1 MIFSIDVTYCSVFRK
16 KLSWILEIQIKK
28 QIEKSHEINF
38 FFNNFHK
45 HTPSNKKK
53 LLILKQRNKA
63 RTKKNPKT
71 PSTVCTFILVYT
83 FSRLI
88 LGQFSHGCPVFRC
101 PPVRP
106 KCARPRYY
114 LHNGRICRHC
124 DRNICPHQ
132 FLKGR

>member
-1 MIFSIDVTYCSVFRK
+1 MSLIAPFLEK
-16 KLSWILEIQIKK
+16 KYPGFWRSKLKN
-28 QIEKSHEINF
+28 KSKNPMKLNF

-71 PSTVCTFILVYT
+71 PSTVCTFIFIVYT

-132 FLKGR
+132 SLKGR

>member
-1 MIFSIDVTYCSVFRK
+1 MSLIAPFLEKNYHGFWRS
-16 KLSWILEIQIKK
+16 KLKN
-28 QIEKSHEINF
+28 KSKNPMKLNF

-63 RTKKNPKT
+63 RTKKKPKT
-71 PSTVCTFILVYT
+71 PSTVCTFILVYI

-132 FLKGR
+132 SLKGR

>member
-1 MIFSIDVTYCSVFRK
+1 MSLIAPFLEKNYHGFWRS
-16 KLSWILEIQIKK
+16 KLKN
-28 QIEKSHEINF
+28 KSKNPMKLNF

-114 LHNGRICRHC
+114 LHYGRICRHC

-132 FLKGR
+132 SLKGR

>member
-1 MIFSIDVTYCSVFRK
+1 MSLIAPFLEKNYHGFWRS
-16 KLSWILEIQIKK
+16 KLKN
-28 QIEKSHEINF
+28 KSKNPMKLNF

-53 LLILKQRNKA
+53 IVNLK
-63 RTKKNPKT
+63 TKKQSQNQKKPQNPQYSMYFYFYSLHLFT
-71 PSTVCTFILVYT
+71 
-83 FSRLI
+83 LI

-124 DRNICPHQ
+124 DRNICPRQ
-132 FLKGR
+132 SLKGR